1 MSAARIFQINISDGG
16 VPKLPVPRAEISASG
31 VTGDRQNNLEF
42 HGGPDRAVCLFSL
55 ERIMA
60 LQAEGHPVY
69 PGSTG
74 ENLTVSGLDW
84 EAMVPG
90 TRLVVG
96 GAATLEIT
104 SYTTPCKTIGQSFA
118 DGKSTRISQKAHP
131 GWARLYARVIEP
143 GQVAIG
149 DVVGPAEIIG

>member
-1 MSAARIFQINISDGG
+1 MSAARIFQINVSDGG
-16 VPKLPVPRAEISASG
+16 VPKLPVPRAGVSSSG

-60 LQAEGHPVY
+60 LQAEGHPVF

-84 EAMVPG
+84 DVIVPG
-90 TRLVVG
+90 TRLRVG
-96 GAATLEIT
+96 DTVILEIT
-104 SYTTPCKTIGQSFA
+104 SYTTPCKTIGPSFA
-118 DGKSTRISQKAHP
+118 DGSSIRISHKAHP

-149 DVVGPAEIIG
+149 DEVSRIV